1 MKRKESQK
9 KKPGKPAALI
19 GPPPG
24 LQRVFTVDQ
33 IVATGVGCR
42 AKIYADIKAGRLKA
56 KKFGRST
63 RVTEDAYREYLEG
76 APSF

>member
-1 MKRKESQK
+1 MNMKSSRK
-9 KKPGKPAALI
+9 KKSRRPPATV

-24 LQRVFTVDQ
+24 LQRAFTIDQ
-33 IVATGVGCR
+33 IVETGVGCR

-63 RVTEDAYREYLEG
+63 RVTEDAYREYLES
-76 APSF
+76 APSL

>member
-1 MKRKESQK
+1 MKRKGSQK
-9 KKPGKPAALI
+9 KKPGKLPALI
-19 GPPPG
+19 GPSPG

-63 RVTEDAYREYLEG
+63 RVTEDAYREYLES
-76 APSF
+76 APSL